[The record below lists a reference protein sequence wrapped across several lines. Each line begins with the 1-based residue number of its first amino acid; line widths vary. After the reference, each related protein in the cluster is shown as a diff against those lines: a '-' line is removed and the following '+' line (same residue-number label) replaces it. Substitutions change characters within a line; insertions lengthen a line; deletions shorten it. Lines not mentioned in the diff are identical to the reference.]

1 MNILAIQSQ
10 VSFGHVGNAAALL
23 PLWRLGHEVWPVA
36 TVEFSNH
43 PAHGSYRGRRASRDE
58 IAAMI
63 EGLDARGALA
73 DCDAVLSGYL
83 GAAEQG
89 GAVLDA
95 VARVRAA
102 KAGALY
108 CCDPAM
114 AHEDQGL
121 FVAEDIAEFF
131 RDQAVPRAD
140 VITPNHAELEFL
152 AARTIADLD
161 SALSACGTLSARGPS
176 LVVVTSLRRGDAAPG
191 TLETLAV
198 DRTGAWLVATPVLE
212 GKLYGAGDL
221 FTALFLGTYLKNRAS
236 AEALVRAV
244 ASTYGILKMTSERS
258 ASELALIAAQDEI
271 TAPSERFEAARV
283 G

>member
-58 IAAMI
+58 IAALV
-63 EGLDARGALA
+63 EGLDERGALA
-73 DCDAVLSGYL
+73 ACDAVLSGYL

-102 KAGALY
+102 NAGALY

-114 AHEDQGL
+114 AHEDQGF
-121 FVAEDIAEFF
+121 FVAPDIAEFF

-140 VITPNHAELEFL
+140 IIMPNHVELEYL
-152 AARTIADLD
+152 ASRPITDLD
-161 SALSACGTLSARGPS
+161 SALSASEAMSARGPA
-176 LVVVTSLRRGDAAPG
+176 LVVVTSLRRGDTAPG
-191 TLETLAV
+191 TLETLAM

-221 FTALFLGTYLKNRAS
+221 FTALFLGTYLKTRTS

-244 ASTYGILKMTSERS
+244 ASTYGILKMTSERG

-271 TAPSERFEAARV
+271 TAPSERFEAVSV